1 MFNDILTVWSNNPGI
16 SATIWLAI
24 LVFVAYLGRNP
35 AHQLIH
41 STGRAIYAACR
52 LFAASL
58 RRLEGSLQRR
68 NKEVVMAMGQDA
80 CERAIEREFHRVNAV
95 VTRDLSAYPALH
107 RQISDTIDK
116 IEEDYQAATDAPPLP
131 PAWLEAVD
139 SIASIPR
146 TGDAT
151 VCSILDNIGKTL
163 EDAHQETQK
172 AYRKSTLERHKLL
185 GAMQPQW
192 RNLGQSLTR
201 VKETIDGLE
210 ERSLEIDKQ
219 MKSYES
225 IRNGEDTAART
236 LSSSSLTQFF
246 ISTLVLV
253 IAVFGGLINFQLIA
267 LPMSEMVGGASYIG
281 PMKTSDIAAL
291 VIIMVEI
298 AMGLFLMESLRITNL
313 FPIIGSMDDKMRK
326 RMVVITFSILAILA
340 TVEASLA
347 YMRDLLAMDRE
358 ALTQSLAGGTV
369 VEASFRWIPSIG
381 QMVLGFILPFA
392 LAFVAIPLESF
403 IHSLRTVLGMVA
415 LSVIHALAF
424 TARLIGGT
432 ARQMAKMLVNLY
444 DLFIM
449 LPLGIERL
457 ITSSIGRRTDKPE
470 TEESEPFRA
479 ELAKTKVYMRE
490 QS

>member
-163 EDAHQETQK
+163 EDAHQQTQK

-219 MKSYES
+219 MESYEA

-326 RMVVITFSILAILA
+326 RMAVITFSILAILA

-457 ITSSIGRRTDKPE
+457 VTSSIGRRTEKPE
-470 TEESEPFRA
+470 TEESEPVRA

>member
-1 MFNDILTVWSNNPGI
+1 MFNEILTVWSSQPGI
-16 SATIWLAI
+16 SATIWLAV
-24 LVFVAYLGRNP
+24 LVFVAYLARNP
-35 AHQLIH
+35 AHALIR
-41 STGRAIYAACR
+41 SAGRAIYVACR

-58 RRLEGSLQRR
+58 RNLETSLQRR
-68 NKEVVMAMGQDA
+68 NKEVVLSLGQDA

-131 PAWLEAVD
+131 PAWLQAVD

-151 VCSILDNIGKTL
+151 ICNILDDIGKTL
-163 EDAHQETQK
+163 ENAHQETQK

-192 RNLGQSLTR
+192 RNLVRSLTR
-201 VKETIDGLE
+201 VKDTIDGLE
-210 ERSLEIDKQ
+210 DRSVEIDRQ

-225 IRNGEDTAART
+225 IRNREDTVART

-253 IAVFGGLINFQLIA
+253 IAIFGGLINFQLIA
-267 LPMSEMVGGASYIG
+267 MPMSEMVGGTSYIG
-281 PMKTSDIAAL
+281 PMRTSDIAAL

-298 AMGLFLMESLRITNL
+298 AMGLFLMESLRITHL

-326 RMVVITFSILAILA
+326 RMVIITFSILAILA

-347 YMRDLLAMDRE
+347 YMRDLLALDRE
-358 ALTQSLAGGTV
+358 ALTQSLAGSGV
-369 VEASFRWIPSIG
+369 VAEAEFRWIPSLG
-381 QMVLGFILPFA
+381 QMIMGFILPFA

-403 IHSLRTVLGMVA
+403 IHSLRTVLGMIA
-415 LSVIHALAF
+415 LSLLHAVAF
-424 TARLIGGT
+424 SARLVGGS
-432 ARQMAKMLVNLY
+432 ARQISVMLVSLY

-457 ITSSIGRRTDKPE
+457 VASGIRARQKPE
-470 TEESEPFRA
+470 TTEP
-479 ELAKTKVYMRE
+479 LGKTYME
-490 QS
+490 KQS

>member
-1 MFNDILTVWSNNPGI
+1 MFNDILTVWSNQPGI

-35 AHQLIH
+35 AHQLIY
-41 STGRAIYAACR
+41 STGRAIYTACR

-58 RRLEGSLQRR
+58 RRLEASLQRR

-163 EDAHQETQK
+163 EDAHQQTQK
-172 AYRKSTLERHKLL
+172 AYRKATLERHKLL
-185 GAMQPQW
+185 GSMQPQW
-192 RNLGQSLTR
+192 RQLGQSLVR
-201 VKETIDGLE
+201 VKDTIDGLE
-210 ERSLEIDKQ
+210 ERSQEIDKQ
-219 MKSYES
+219 MKTYES

-236 LSSSSLTQFF
+236 LASSSLAQFF

-253 IAVFGGLINFQLIA
+253 IAIFGGLINFQLIA

-298 AMGLFLMESLRITNL
+298 AMGLFLMESLRITKL

-358 ALTQSLAGGTV
+358 ALTQSLAGGSV
-369 VEASFRWIPSIG
+369 VEASFRWIPSLG

-403 IHSLRTVLGMVA
+403 IHSLRTVLGMLA
-415 LSVIHALAF
+415 LSLVHALVFAMRF
-424 TARLIGGT
+424 IGGT
-432 ARQMAKMLVNLY
+432 ARQLSLILVNLY

-449 LPLGIERL
+449 LPLGIERMV
-457 ITSSIGRRTDKPE
+457 SGSIGRRSGAADTAE
-470 TEESEPFRA
+470 AEPVTA

>member
-1 MFNDILTVWSNNPGI
+1 MFNEILTVWSSQPGI

-24 LVFVAYLGRNP
+24 LVFVAYLARNP
-35 AHQLIH
+35 AHALIR
-41 STGRAIYAACR
+41 SAGRAIYVACR

-58 RRLEGSLQRR
+58 RNLEASLQRR
-68 NKEVVMAMGQDA
+68 NKEVVLSLGQEA

-107 RQISDTIDK
+107 RQISDTIDR
-116 IEEDYQAATDAPPLP
+116 IEADYQAATDAPPLP
-131 PAWLEAVD
+131 PAWLQAVD

-151 VCSILDNIGKTL
+151 ICNILDNIGKTL
-163 EDAHQETQK
+163 ENAHEETQK
-172 AYRKSTLERHKLL
+172 AYRKSTLGRHKLL

-192 RNLGQSLTR
+192 RNLGRSLTR
-201 VKETIDGLE
+201 VKDTIDGLE
-210 ERSLEIDKQ
+210 ERSVEIDRQ
-219 MKSYES
+219 MKTYQE
-225 IRNGEDTAART
+225 IRNGEDTVART

-253 IAVFGGLINFQLIA
+253 IAMFGGLINFQLIA
-267 LPMSEMVGGASYIG
+267 MPMSEMVGGTSYIG
-281 PMKTSDIAAL
+281 PMRTSDIAAL

-298 AMGLFLMESLRITNL
+298 AMGLFLMESLRITHL
-313 FPIIGSMDDKMRK
+313 FPIIGSMDDTMRK
-326 RMVVITFSILAILA
+326 RMVIITFSILAILA

-347 YMRDLLAMDRE
+347 YMRDLLALDRE
-358 ALTQSLAGGTV
+358 ALTQSLAGTGV
-369 VEASFRWIPSIG
+369 VAEAEFRWIPSLG
-381 QMVLGFILPFA
+381 QMIMGFILPFA

-403 IHSLRTVLGMVA
+403 IHSLRTVLGMIALTLLHAVA
-415 LSVIHALAF
+415 FSARLVGGSARQLSV
-424 TARLIGGT
+424 
-432 ARQMAKMLVNLY
+432 MLVSLY

-457 ITSSIGRRTDKPE
+457 VVSAIKSRQKPE
-470 TEESEPFRA
+470 TDEKLGEIYVE
-479 ELAKTKVYMRE
+479 E